1 MKYSKQRKI
10 ECQRSLFESIF
21 FVAAGSFVVLLLYF
35 GCDKATPLKRNFQ
48 GSRRQKKAGKMWMA
62 ALMGKK

>member
-35 GCDKATPLKRNFQ
+35 GCDKAISPEKEFSGEPQ
-48 GSRRQKKAGKMWMA
+48 E
-62 ALMGKK
+62 